1 MRAAETRD
9 PPMSLDGFLAFLED
23 RPKGERWE
31 LDDGVPLMN
40 PQPTRR
46 HDWIQTNILEAL
58 RQHWRLHASPWR
70 PSGPSQVPVPGA
82 ARTVAPDILVAPMTA
97 ATTSA
102 SRPRPWSCS
111 RFCHPA
117 IGHGAGVEARG
128 LRCRPSIESVVLVR
142 QDRRSVDGA
151 SPKSGRR
158 LSAIVCTDE
167 SICRR
172 SASRWPRDDL
182 RRHAALMTASVLT
195 SEPFASHPSSPSSV
209 TRTPAPPPPRSPAR

>member
-58 RQHWRLHASPWR
+58 RQHRRLHASPWR

-82 ARTVAPDILVAPMTA
+82 ARTVAPDILVAVDDGRDDLCITPAPRRVRGSVTQRPATA
-97 ATTSA
+97 
-102 SRPRPWSCS
+102 PG
-111 RFCHPA
+111 
-117 IGHGAGVEARG
+117 IEARG
-128 LRCRPSIESVVLVR
+128 LCRRPSIESVVLVR
-142 QDRRSVDGA
+142 QDRPSDGA
-151 SPKSGRR
+151 SPKSGGG
-158 LSAIVCTDE
+158 LSAFVCTDAVDLPE
-167 SICRR
+167 IGVTL
-172 SASRWPRDDL
+172 AFETIYDDIPL
-182 RRHAALMTASVLT
+182 L
-195 SEPFASHPSSPSSV
+195 
-209 TRTPAPPPPRSPAR
+209 